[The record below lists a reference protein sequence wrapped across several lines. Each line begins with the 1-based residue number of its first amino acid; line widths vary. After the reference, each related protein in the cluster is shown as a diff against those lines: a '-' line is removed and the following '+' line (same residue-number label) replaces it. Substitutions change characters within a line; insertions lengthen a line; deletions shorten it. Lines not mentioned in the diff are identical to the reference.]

1 MDRRNFL
8 HRVTTGAATL
18 GAGAQGSAAETREV
32 SFHVKGFTCITC
44 AIGLEVLLKQQPG
57 ITRARASYPDGRV
70 VIGFDGRA
78 NSPGALRE
86 FINRTTGFT
95 VAEHGVK

>member
-8 HRVTTGAATL
+8 QRVTTGAATL
-18 GAGAQGSAAETREV
+18 SAAVPGSASETREV
-32 SFHVKGFTCITC
+32 SFQVTGFTCITC
-44 AIGLEVLLKQQPG
+44 AVGLEVLLKQQPG
-57 ITRARASYPDGRV
+57 VTRAQASYPEGSV

-78 NSPGALRE
+78 NTADGLQQ

-95 VAEHGVK
+95 VAERGTK